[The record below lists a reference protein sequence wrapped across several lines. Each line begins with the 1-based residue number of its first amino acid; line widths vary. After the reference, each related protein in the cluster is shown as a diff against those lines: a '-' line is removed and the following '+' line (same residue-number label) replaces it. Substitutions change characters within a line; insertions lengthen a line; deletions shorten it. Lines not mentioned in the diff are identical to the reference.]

1 MIHTRTALLTA
12 AALAVVGA
20 IGGAA
25 TVGLGLYNISAQA
38 GHWPGV
44 GPTLHTA
51 FRQAIKLRAPSMDEA
66 PDLSDP
72 DLIAL
77 GAGHYATACTA
88 CHAAPGERRPATA
101 LAMSPQP
108 PHIEEAV
115 ADWKP
120 NHMQWIVENGAK
132 MTGMPGWPALDRGD
146 ETWSVAAYL
155 MTIQD
160 GSAPDLPQ
168 PGLPLGRETDDLETV
183 KAYCRTCHGPVGGM
197 VPRLDIQ
204 TPGYLLAQ
212 LQAYRGTGRPSGVME
227 QAVSLYPP
235 ELDAELAAFL
245 AAEPTEREAAN
256 GSVQRADGTDG
267 EALATRGSRDVPAC
281 VACHGPNRTRTAT
294 QGQPRFPSLAG
305 QNQAFTAA
313 QLKLWRDEVIQGSDL
328 MTAAARDLTDDQIKA
343 LAAWFAAQP
352 DEDEDQE

>member
-1 MIHTRTALLTA
+1 MIHTRTAVLTA
-12 AALAVVGA
+12 AALAVAGA

-44 GPTLHTA
+44 GPLLHTA

-88 CHAAPGERRPATA
+88 CHAVPRQPRPATA

-168 PGLPLGRETDDLETV
+168 AGLPLGRETDDPEQV
-183 KAYCRTCHGPVGGM
+183 KAYCQTCHGPVGGM

-204 TPGYLLAQ
+204 TPEYLLAQ

-227 QAVSLYPP
+227 QAVSLYPASM
-235 ELDAELAAFL
+235 DAALAAYL
-245 AAEPTEREAAN
+245 ATEPTDRDASG
-256 GSVQRADGTDG
+256 GSAEGR
-267 EALATRGSRDVPAC
+267 ALATQGTRDVPAC
-281 VACHGPNRTRTAT
+281 VACHGPNRSREPRA
-294 QGQPRFPSLAG
+294 GQPPFPALAG
-305 QNQAFTAA
+305 QNQAFIAA
-313 QLKLWRDEVIQGSDL
+313 QLALWRDEVIQGSDL
-328 MTAAARDLTDDQIKA
+328 MTAAARDLTDAQIEA
-343 LAAWFAAQP
+343 LAAWFAALP
-352 DEDEDQE
+352 DDDGTQE